1 MFKKIITFLKSIFQK
16 HPKKKSKQ
24 TLSEEELF
32 YRDMEMGMFDDEWQ
46 GGKMGLFSFI
56 LLALGAKSPKKGELF
71 VYCYYCKT
79 ALDSFHTICPH
90 CGRPIVK

>member
-1 MFKKIITFLKSIFQK
+1 
-16 HPKKKSKQ
+16 
-24 TLSEEELF
+24 
-32 YRDMEMGMFDDEWQ
+32 
-46 GGKMGLFSFI
+46 MGLFSFI